1 MCRNLDVFYF
11 VCCCCAIKRAS
22 TPSEFLIELEQISH
36 LSRTLEPMLSSFGS
50 PFSVYFPPAA
60 RSAFWRENCF
70 SFHFTSLDPR
80 WTAMKKWERQIPTKF
95 RALTRK
101 NAEAWSYHICE
112 CVYNNNAPFFTF
124 FILLRFGIIPHFVV
138 AAAMRFFWT
147 PDAIF
152 MCVLIY
158 FASLETIK
166 LFTSFICCE
175 WEMWECC
182 AWEISL
188 LVGGRWMPVAS
199 SWVCCKNYAFKWNLE

>member
-1 MCRNLDVFYF
+1 MLLLRNQTG
-11 VCCCCAIKRAS
+11 INSKW
-22 TPSEFLIELEQISH
+22 ISY
-36 LSRTLEPMLSSFGS
+36 RTRTNFSSFTNIRTDAVIVR
-50 PFSVYFPPAA
+50 FSVFCLFSA
-60 RSAFWRENCF
+60 RRALGFLARKLLF
-70 SFHFTSLDPR
+70 ISFHFTRSPVDGDEEMGK
-80 WTAMKKWERQIPTKF
+80 TNTDEIS
-95 RALTRK
+95 RAHPKECRRGLI
-101 NAEAWSYHICE
+101 ICE

-158 FASLETIK
+158 SASLETIK

-175 WEMWECC
+175 WENWECC

-199 SWVCCKNYAFKWNLE
+199 SWVCCKNYAFQSNLE